1 MGRGERGVLGTG
13 RFKPARRKEHMSSN
27 EVLIIDAAV
36 LAFILLLGQLARKF
50 SKRGR
55 EASSDR

>member
-1 MGRGERGVLGTG
+1 
-13 RFKPARRKEHMSSN
+13 MSSN
-27 EVLIIDAAV
+27 EVLIIDALL
-36 LAFILLLGQLARKF
+36 LAGIFLLGQLARKF

>member
-1 MGRGERGVLGTG
+1 
-13 RFKPARRKEHMSSN
+13 MSSN
-27 EVLIIDAAV
+27 EVLIIDATV
-36 LAFILLLGQLARKF
+36 LAFILLLGQLARRI

>member
-1 MGRGERGVLGTG
+1 
-13 RFKPARRKEHMSSN
+13 MSSN
-27 EVLIIDAAV
+27 EVLIIDAVV

-55 EASSDR
+55 EASSNR